1 MRLELSPGSCVLIDL
16 RASGLL
22 RAVGHDPTLTA
33 VPPSFALDVP
43 DAGPGAFQ
51 VAVDAR
57 FPAEAIEPSAGL
69 TPSESAQMRDNLC
82 GRDVLDAARW
92 PTVDFRGRYA
102 GTLTGGT
109 LSGDLVVRGV
119 PRPLSIEVTVSR
131 DEEAL
136 VATGAWE
143 GTLSQLGIKPFKA
156 LLGALKLKDWIR
168 LRLDA
173 RFLVTIT

>member
-1 MRLELSPGSCVLIDL
+1 VLIDL

-22 RAVGHDPTLTA
+22 RAVGHDPTLLA
-33 VPPSFALDVP
+33 VPGSFALEGR
-43 DAGPGAFQ
+43 DAGGGAIE

-57 FPAEAIEPSAGL
+57 FPAEAIEPSADL
-69 TPSESAQMRDNLC
+69 TPSESAQMRDNLR
-82 GRDVLDAARW
+82 GRDVLDAAQW

-119 PRPLSIEVTVSR
+119 PRPLSIEVAVSR
-131 DEEAL
+131 DEEAF
-136 VATGAWE
+136 VATGTWE
-143 GTLSQLGIKPFKA
+143 GRLTQLGIKPFKA

-173 RFLVTIT
+173 RLHVTIT

>member
-1 MRLELSPGSCVLIDL
+1 VLIDL

-22 RAVGHDPTLTA
+22 RAVGHDPTMLA
-33 VPPSFALDVP
+33 VAQSFALDVR
-43 DAGPGAFQ
+43 DAGGGAIE
-51 VAVDAR
+51 VAIDAR
-57 FPAEAIEPSAGL
+57 FPVEAIEPPADLS
-69 TPSESAQMRDNLC
+69 PDDHAQMRDNLR
-82 GRDVLDAARW
+82 GRDVLDAAQW

-119 PRPLSIEVTVSR
+119 PRPVSLEVAVSR
-131 DEEAL
+131 DDETF
-136 VATGAWE
+136 VATGTWE
-143 GTLSQLGIKPFKA
+143 GKLTQLGIKPFKA

-173 RFLVTIT
+173 RLFVRIT